1 MENIKLNNIQR
12 EVIPANYFSSRNYLQ
27 SEPSTGLLSTS
38 QGNRLI
44 AIPTLLIK
52 SIETTLLSEA
62 GEAATMAFYT
72 FGFNWGKTFYER
84 VRREIE
90 SYYETSISQMNAPEF
105 FATLNQVWGVH
116 GLGRIVVDF
125 SPAKEGLLLIT
136 IENSCLSKVEA
147 TSKSKSFSL
156 EAGLLSGWFCALTH
170 QDLSACATDW
180 STESQKVEYLLGSK
194 PQIEEIEETYIPLG
208 AKTEKIIEKM
218 K

>member
-1 MENIKLNNIQR
+1 MEKIKLNNIQR

-27 SEPSTGLLSTS
+27 SEPSTGLLSTR
-38 QGNRLI
+38 QGSRLI

-90 SYYETSISQMNAPEF
+90 SYYEISVSQMNAPEF
-105 FATLNQVWGVH
+105 FATLNQIWGVH
-116 GLGRIVVDF
+116 GLGKIAVDF
-125 SPAKEGLLLIT
+125 SAAKEGLLQIT
-136 IENSCLSKVEA
+136 IENSCLSKVDA
-147 TSKSKSFSL
+147 KSKSKSFSL

-180 STESQKVEYLLGSK
+180 FPDSQKVEYLLGAKS
-194 PQIEEIEETYIPLG
+194 QIEEVEERYIAQG
-208 AKTEKIIEKM
+208 AKTAKIIEKM